1 MFHQGLPVKDT
12 IYYLPGYGGRL
23 STGLGKALLYRGL
36 SVSGRETVGD
46 FRVLPFT
53 EQVKLVA
60 ADLRAHFWSDQSRVI
75 ANSFGGYLFLHAQA
89 TLPAYP
95 GRVLILSPIVGEFGD
110 ESTGTYF
117 SPPHAD
123 TLRELA
129 ESGAFPTP
137 SDAQIHVG
145 ELDWQSVPENV
156 KRFGEQTNIPV
167 TVVPGAGPMLDHQY
181 VGDLLDR
188 WLAQ

>member
-1 MFHQGLPVKDT
+1 M
-12 IYYLPGYGGRL
+12 
-23 STGLGKALLYRGL
+23 
-36 SVSGRETVGD
+36 
-46 FRVLPFT
+46 
-53 EQVKLVA
+53 
-60 ADLRAHFWSDQSRVI
+60 
-75 ANSFGGYLFLHAQA
+75 HAQA

-95 GRVLILSPIVGEFGD
+95 GHVLILSPIVGEFGD

-129 ESGAFPTP
+129 GSGAFPTP
-137 SDAQIHVG
+137 RDAQIHVG

-167 TVVPGAGPMLDHQY
+167 RVVPGAGHMLDHQY